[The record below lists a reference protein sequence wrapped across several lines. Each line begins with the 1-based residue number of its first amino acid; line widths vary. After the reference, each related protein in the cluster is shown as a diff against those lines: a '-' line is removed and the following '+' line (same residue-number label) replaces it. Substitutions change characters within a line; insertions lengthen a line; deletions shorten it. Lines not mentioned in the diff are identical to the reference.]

1 MPDRHRIELLCI
13 LVALATLA
21 PAVPAQDYPSRPIRL
36 IVTTPPGGLV
46 DLLGRMFAHP
56 LGERLGQPVVVENRS
71 GGTTHI
77 GVETMVH
84 APADGYVL
92 LLGTSE
98 MTMLPA
104 LKKKYPYDPLKD
116 MTPVALV
123 ANSWTVFA
131 VNPKV
136 PANTLPELLSYAKAH
151 PGAIRYGTN
160 GIGSSLHIAVEML
173 RMKAG
178 VDLVHVPYKGGAQ
191 AALDAVS
198 GQIEM
203 ASLGIASSVPRRSQL
218 RLLAQTG
225 PTRHPMLADV
235 PTTAEL
241 GMPEVSMNTWF
252 GVMAP
257 ANVPPAVV
265 ARLAREIEPVTQN
278 AGFKEKLFGIGCD
291 VSWMPPAAFAAF
303 IAEEIR
309 KWARIIPALG
319 IAQED

>member
-1 MPDRHRIELLCI
+1 MTDRHGIQRLCVA
-13 LVALATLA
+13 VALATLA

-46 DLLGRMFAHP
+46 DLLGRMLALP
-56 LGERLGQPVVVENRS
+56 LGERLGQPVIVENRS
-71 GGTTHI
+71 GGTTSI
-77 GVETMVH
+77 GVEMVVR
-84 APADGYVL
+84 APADGTML
-92 LLGTSE
+92 LVGTSE

-104 LKKKYPYDPLKD
+104 LKKKYPYDPLRD

-136 PANTLPELLSYAKAH
+136 PANTLPELISYAKTH

-160 GIGSSLHIAVEML
+160 GIGSSLHIVVELL
-173 RMKAG
+173 RMKTG
-178 VDLVHVPYKGGAQ
+178 IDIVHVPYKGGAQ
-191 AALDAVS
+191 AAVDAVS

-203 ASLGIASSVPRRSQL
+203 ASLGIASSAPRRSQL

-225 PTRHPMLADV
+225 PTRHPMLAEV

-241 GMPEVSMNTWF
+241 GMPEVTMNTWF
-252 GVMAP
+252 GIMAP
-257 ANVPPAVV
+257 ANLPPVIV
-265 ARLAREIEPVTQN
+265 ARLERDIEPVTQDP
-278 AGFKEKLFGIGCD
+278 AFKEKLFGIGCD
-291 VSWMPPAAFAAF
+291 VSWMSHAAFASY
-303 IAEEIR
+303 IADESR
-309 KWARIIPALG
+309 KWARVIPAVG

>member
-1 MPDRHRIELLCI
+1 MPDRRRIERLCVLAA
-13 LVALATLA
+13 LVILA
-21 PAVPAQDYPSRPIRL
+21 PTVLAQDYPSRPIRL

-46 DLLGRMFAHP
+46 DLLGRMLALP

-77 GVETMVH
+77 GVETVVR

-92 LLGTSE
+92 LVGTSE
-98 MTMLPA
+98 ITMLPA

-136 PANTLPELLSYAKAH
+136 PVNTLPELIAYAKAH
-151 PGAIRYGTN
+151 PGTIRYGTN
-160 GIGSSLHIAVEML
+160 GIGSSLHIVVEML
-173 RMKAG
+173 RMKADI
-178 VDLVHVPYKGGAQ
+178 DLVHVPYKGGAQ
-191 AALDAVS
+191 AAVDAVS

-225 PTRHPMLADV
+225 PTRHPLLADV

-241 GMPEVSMNTWF
+241 GIPEVTMNTWF
-252 GVMAP
+252 GVMGP
-257 ANVPPAVV
+257 ANMPV
-265 ARLAREIEPVTQN
+265 AIVTRLAQAIEPGTRDP
-278 AGFKEKLFGIGCD
+278 AFKEKLFGIGCD
-291 VSWMPPAAFAAF
+291 VSWMPPAGFASY
-303 IAEEIR
+303 IGEEIR
-309 KWARIIPALG
+309 KWARIVPAVG
-319 IAQED
+319 IAPED

>member
-1 MPDRHRIELLCI
+1 MPDRHRIELLCV

-46 DLLGRMFAHP
+46 DLLGRMLALP

-77 GVETMVH
+77 GVETVVH

-136 PANTLPELLSYAKAH
+136 PANTLSELVNYAKEH
-151 PGAIRYGTN
+151 PGAIRYGT
-160 GIGSSLHIAVEML
+160 
-173 RMKAG
+173 KAS
-178 VDLVHVPYKGGAQ
+178 
-191 AALDAVS
+191 AARCISWSRCS
-198 GQIEM
+198 G
-203 ASLGIASSVPRRSQL
+203 
-218 RLLAQTG
+218 
-225 PTRHPMLADV
+225 
-235 PTTAEL
+235 
-241 GMPEVSMNTWF
+241 
-252 GVMAP
+252 
-257 ANVPPAVV
+257 
-265 ARLAREIEPVTQN
+265 
-278 AGFKEKLFGIGCD
+278 
-291 VSWMPPAAFAAF
+291 
-303 IAEEIR
+303 
-309 KWARIIPALG
+309 
-319 IAQED
+319 